1 MICNTH
7 LYFCLFSPLNINEPF
22 QSYIDSLRKGF
33 NTLGLVVTS
42 FHIDRTSK
50 LQGEN
55 RSKKMAPFPKCLNV
69 REMAG
74 NAKLKPSRPGK
85 KQDLNELDIDCLGIF
100 EIPLIW
106 IGSLEKGLDSNV
118 KWQWK

>member
-1 MICNTH
+1 
-7 LYFCLFSPLNINEPF
+7 
-22 QSYIDSLRKGF
+22 
-33 NTLGLVVTS
+33 
-42 FHIDRTSK
+42 
-50 LQGEN
+50 
-55 RSKKMAPFPKCLNV
+55 MAPFPKCLNV

-74 NAKLKPSRPGK
+74 NAKLTPSRPGK

-100 EIPLIW
+100 EISLIR